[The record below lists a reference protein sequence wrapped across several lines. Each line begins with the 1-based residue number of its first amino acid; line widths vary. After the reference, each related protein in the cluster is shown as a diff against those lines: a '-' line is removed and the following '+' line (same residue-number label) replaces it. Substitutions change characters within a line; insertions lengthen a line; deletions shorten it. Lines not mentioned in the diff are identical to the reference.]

1 MMKVNLYDFCMSS
14 FQVKEF
20 QCHVWTINKA
30 TEEETCEH
38 FTINDK
44 VHDKLW
50 DYRDTEVAQF
60 KCLKRNTIDIIAMRY
75 VE

>member
-1 MMKVNLYDFCMSS
+1 MTRISLYDFCMMS
-14 FQVKEF
+14 FKVTEF
-20 QCHVWTINKA
+20 KCHVWTINKT

-44 VHDKLW
+44 FHDKLRN
-50 DYRDTEVAQF
+50 YRDTEVAQF
-60 KCLKRNTIDIIAMRY
+60 KCLKRNTIDIIATRY